1 MFSMTGYGRATRV
14 IDGRSLTVEI
24 KSVNHRFL
32 DLSMRL
38 PRSFTFLEDTARKL
52 ISGKVARGHLE
63 VFFTY
68 QNLREDSKV
77 IRVDT
82 ALAKEY
88 YDALDKLKEALP
100 LNDDRSLVRLSSY
113 PEVMTVAEA
122 DEDEEALRRLLEETL
137 DSALDSLNAMRLK
150 EGEHMKANLLEIM
163 DEIER
168 LSYEVDARYPVTVE
182 EFRTKLTARINDLL
196 GSAADEARIAQEVA
210 IMADKAAVDEET
222 VRLRSHIKQARE
234 KCTQSEPAGRS
245 LDFLVQEMNREVNTI
260 SSKSQDIP
268 ITQAVLSCK
277 SAIEKLREQLQNVE

>member
-1 MFSMTGYGRATRV
+1 LFSMTGYGRASRV

-32 DLSMRL
+32 DLSLRL
-38 PRSFTFLEDTARKL
+38 PRSFAFLEDTARKL
-52 ISGKVARGHLE
+52 ISSRISRGHLD

-68 QNLREDSKV
+68 QNLRADSKV

-82 ALAKEY
+82 ALAREY
-88 YDALDKLKEALP
+88 YSALDSLKAELP
-100 LNDDRSLVRLSSY
+100 LDDDRSLVRLSSY
-113 PEVMTVAEA
+113 PEVLTVAEA
-122 DEDEEALRRLLEETL
+122 DEDEDALRQLLEETL
-137 DSALDSLNAMRLK
+137 AAALDSLNAMRLK

-168 LSYEVDARYPVTVE
+168 RSLEVDARYPVTVE
-182 EFRTKLTARINDLL
+182 EFRTRLTTRLKDLL
-196 GSAADEARIAQEVA
+196 AGAVDEARIAQEVA

-234 KCTQSEPAGRS
+234 KCSQQEPAGRS